1 MEKIIKIG
9 DRPIKFKSTG
19 ATLLRYKL
27 QFQRDMLTD
36 LLMLEKAINK
46 KDETNINSIDLEMF
60 YNLLWTFAKTADKT
74 IEPPLE
80 WLDSFEEFPIFD
92 IIPELQDLIFS
103 NFKTITNSKN

>member
-1 MEKIIKIG
+1 MEKIITIG

>member
-1 MEKIIKIG
+1 MEKIITIG
-9 DRPIKFKSTG
+9 DRPVKFKSTG

-36 LLMLEKAINK
+36 LLRLEKAINN
-46 KDETNINSIDLEMF
+46 KDEEDINIIDLEMF

-80 WLDSFEEFPIFD
+80 WLDSFDEFPIFD

-103 NFKTITNSKN
+103 NFKTTTNSKN